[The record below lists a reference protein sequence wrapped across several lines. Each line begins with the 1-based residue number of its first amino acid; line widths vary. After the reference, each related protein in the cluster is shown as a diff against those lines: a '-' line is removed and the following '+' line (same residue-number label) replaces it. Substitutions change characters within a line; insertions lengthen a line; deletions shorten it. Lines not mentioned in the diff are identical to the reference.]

1 MIQLELM
8 NSKSEISN
16 NEQIHEELI
25 DLLQFWHSSRFFQ
38 PPQCSQLREWK
49 IRKQRTRALTEG
61 GKVQQL
67 LDHLLPPKTV
77 PASWK
82 TIERACYPEHAP
94 PTHQMDTDQCHQLI
108 SWSPPQALAHLTC
121 PPLVKPSLAFLTSS
135 QWTITFFLVLFF
147 FSAIFS
153 RLVNSVRFFFS
164 HILQRKNDDWLT
176 ENVAH
181 WVNTKA
187 NLYTVSLSVHAN
199 HKCNFINFLCML
211 WLLPFMST

>member
-16 NEQIHEELI
+16 NEELI

-147 FSAIFS
+147 S
-153 RLVNSVRFFFS
+153 RRFFR
-164 HILQRKNDDWLT
+164 IEGRI
-176 ENVAH
+176 VAQTNGFDEA
-181 WVNTKA
+181 VR
-187 NLYTVSLSVHAN
+187 LRFYT
-199 HKCNFINFLCML
+199 
-211 WLLPFMST
+211 PF